1 MYDQETISRLGYGP
15 QIRQQRK
22 PERRMSRQ
30 PGADGKRLAVVAT
43 GPVCRAARY
52 SPVGKRAGG
61 GGLREGQSEDEAEGD
76 DMIVRLVDE
85 IVE

>member
-30 PGADGKRLAVVAT
+30 PGADGKRLAAAAT
-43 GPVCRAARY
+43 GLVCKAARY
-52 SPVGKRAGG
+52 SPAGKRAGG
-61 GGLREGQSEDEAEGD
+61 GALREGESEDRAEGD
-76 DMIVRLVDE
+76 DTTVRLADK
-85 IVE
+85 IAG